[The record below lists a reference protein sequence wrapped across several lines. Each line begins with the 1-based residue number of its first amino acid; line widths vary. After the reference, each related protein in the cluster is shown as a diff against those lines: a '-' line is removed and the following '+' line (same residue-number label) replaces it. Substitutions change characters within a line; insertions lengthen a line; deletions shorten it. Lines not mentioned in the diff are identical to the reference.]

1 MKFGGSS
8 LKDPESLKHIAE
20 IIKTNSFSR
29 RVVVLSA
36 IGGITNRL
44 IEAVD
49 QALNNEEA
57 LGTIL
62 NEISKIH
69 EHLIQES
76 IPDSCI
82 RSSAQKEIQKIIALL
97 KRLLKGIAYTQE
109 ATPKTRD
116 HILTLGERMSVHI
129 MTGLLTSIGVKAQA
143 VETDRIG
150 LTASGRHGAG
160 SVRQNIA
167 RKNLPDYFHPLF
179 QSGSLPVITGF
190 FGSTEEGFPITFGRG
205 GSDYSAAIF
214 ADALEAERLEIWKDV
229 DGFLSGPPEIV
240 KNGRLLSSLSYDEA
254 AELAYFGASIL
265 HSRTVEPLLDRKIP
279 IVIRNTFHPEGIGT
293 WIGMERSRSETVIKS
308 VTFDR
313 NIAMLRLH
321 GADVGHAVGLL
332 SSLVSHLSEKRINIR
347 SVMTSQT
354 CINILLD
361 RKDCRQSHREIQSME
376 LNGIDVI
383 EPVENIGLV
392 AVVGEGLFETES
404 IVAGVIQSLIEKG
417 IHIELISSGASK
429 VAAYF
434 IVREDRLEQAVRSVH
449 ENFFSK
455 SMQSLFK

>member
-1 MKFGGSS
+1 MIVMKFGGAS
-8 LKDPESLKHIAE
+8 LKDPESLKRIAE
-20 IIKTNSFSR
+20 IIKANSFSR
-29 RVVVLSA
+29 RLVVLSA
-36 IGGITNRL
+36 IGGITDRL
-44 IEAVD
+44 IQATD
-49 QALNNEEA
+49 QALNDEKKLDA
-57 LGTIL
+57 TL
-62 NEISKIH
+62 NEIENIH
-69 EHLIQES
+69 EHFIRES
-76 IPDSCI
+76 IPDSRI
-82 RSSAQKEIQKIIALL
+82 QSSVQKETQKIIALL

-116 HILTLGERMSVHI
+116 HILTLGERISVCI
-129 MTGLLTSIGVKAQA
+129 MTGLLKIIGVKAQA

-150 LTASGRHGAG
+150 LTAYGRYGAG
-160 SVRQNIA
+160 SVKQTTA
-167 RKNLPDYFHPLF
+167 RKNLPEYLHPLF
-179 QSGSLPVITGF
+179 QSGILPVVTGF
-190 FGSTEEGFPITFGRG
+190 FGSTDEGFPITFGRG

-214 ADALEAERLEIWKDV
+214 ADVLEAERLEIWKDV
-229 DGFLSGPPEIV
+229 DGFLSGSPEIV
-240 KNGRLLSSLSYDEA
+240 EDGRLLSNLSYDEA

-293 WIGMERSRSETVIKS
+293 WIGAERHRSEGILKS

-313 NIAMLRLH
+313 NVAMLRLH

-332 SSLVSHLSEKRINIR
+332 SSLVSHLSEKQINIR

-383 EPVENIGLV
+383 ESVENIGLV
-392 AVVGEGLFETES
+392 AVVGEGMFETEG
-404 IVAGVIQSLIEKG
+404 IVAGVIQSLIEQG

-434 IVREDRLEQAVRSVH
+434 IVREDRLEQAVRAVH
-449 ENFFSK
+449 NTFFK
-455 SMQSLFK
+455 RDE

>member
-1 MKFGGSS
+1 MIVMKFGGSS

-20 IIKTNSFSR
+20 IIKANSFSR

-36 IGGITNRL
+36 VGGITDRL
-44 IEAVD
+44 I
-49 QALNNEEA
+49 QAIDHALHDEEA
-57 LGTIL
+57 LGATL
-62 NEISKIH
+62 NEISGIH
-69 EHLIQES
+69 EHLVRVS
-76 IPDSCI
+76 ISDGRI
-82 RSSAQKEIQKIIALL
+82 RSSVQKEIQKITTLL

-109 ATPKTRD
+109 ATPKTCD

-129 MTGLLTSIGVKAQA
+129 MSGLLKEIGVKAQA

-150 LTASGRHGAG
+150 LIVYGRYGAG
-160 SVRQNIA
+160 NVKQKIA

-179 QSGSLPVITGF
+179 QSGELPVVTGF

-205 GSDYSAAIF
+205 GSDYSAAIL

-229 DGFLSGPPEIV
+229 DGFLSGSPEIV
-240 KNGRLLSSLSYDEA
+240 EDGRLLSNLSYDEA

-279 IVIRNTFHPEGIGT
+279 IVVRNTFHPEGIGT
-293 WIGMERSRSETVIKS
+293 WIGAERHRREGVIKS

-332 SSLVSHLSEKRINIR
+332 SSLVSQLSEKQINIR

-361 RKDCRQSHREIQSME
+361 RKDCRQSHHEIQSME

-392 AVVGEGLFETES
+392 AVVGEGLFETEG

-434 IVREDRLEQAVRSVH
+434 IVREDRLKQAVRAVH
-449 ENFFSK
+449 ETFFGRGE
-455 SMQSLFK
+455 